1 VQALA
6 PGGGTPAGTVTL
18 SAGPGNSC
26 VATLTAGNGSCALN
40 FPAAGYFAIA
50 ASYTPAN
57 GNHLASTGGT
67 ALVVLSTLSST
78 DLRVRIGN
86 GVRNI
91 GAGQSVRYDIVV
103 DR

>member
-6 PGGGTPAGTVTL
+6 QGGGTPAGTVTL

-57 GNHLASTGGT
+57 GNYLASTGGT
-67 ALVVLSTLSST
+67 ALVVLSTPSST
-78 DLRVRIGN
+78 DLRVRPLGS
-86 GVRNI
+86 GLSLQV
-91 GAGQSVRYDIVV
+91 QV
-103 DR
+103 DRAIRLTVE